1 MLSKLLVASSW
12 LVRPNNKWRL
22 LAKLP
27 KRERVR
33 QEKRAKMQAEA
44 AETQAKQ
51 PEKSKV
57 ERTPNGA
64 PLFPF
69 SKPLG
74 ACPKA

>member
-1 MLSKLLVASSW
+1 M
-12 LVRPNNKWRL
+12 
-22 LAKLP
+22 
-27 KRERVR
+27 R

-64 PLFPF
+64 RIIPIQ
-69 SKPLG
+69 
-74 ACPKA
+74 